1 MHIILHSSSES
12 SRILWKFILI
22 AVGSRGSRLN
32 TPDLVVGF
40 LKEVAFEMIS
50 EEWLDFQMVWKN
62 SFLGL

>member
-1 MHIILHSSSES
+1 MILHSSSES
-12 SRILWKFILI
+12 SRILRKFILI